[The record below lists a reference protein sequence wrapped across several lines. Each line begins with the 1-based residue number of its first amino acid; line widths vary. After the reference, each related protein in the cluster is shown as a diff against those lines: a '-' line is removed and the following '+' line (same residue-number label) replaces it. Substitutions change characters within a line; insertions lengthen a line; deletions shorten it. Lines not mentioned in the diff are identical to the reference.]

1 MELIHQELWN
11 KLEVDIMVKPLCTLF
26 DMLMVYE
33 EIIDHR

>member
-11 KLEVDIMVKPLCTLF
+11 KLEVDIMVKLLCTLF

-33 EIIDHR
+33 EIIDYR